1 MNCPKCHSL
10 VPENNRFCYEC
21 GTFLGVHPGYSL
33 QGRFLVERF
42 LGRGGFGQ
50 VYLGRDEQLM
60 GKPVVIKELI
70 ATDQNPN
77 ALALF
82 NREADT
88 LISLKHAAIPTCY
101 AFFEELG
108 HHYLILEYMRGPT
121 LLEAIGRH
129 GKFPED
135 VLRNIMLRLLDVLD
149 YLHMQD
155 PPLVHGDLSP
165 ENVVLLPAGRVG
177 LIDFGAIRVYEP
189 ELATVGGPGVGKE
202 IYAPPEQRRG
212 EIHPA
217 SDLFALGVTA
227 LYMLTGKHPREM
239 WDPYERVFHWD
250 EAGMSPLLNTVIRR
264 LVAPDIRDRMPSAAE
279 AMEVLHAHAASRGGG
294 LPVLESRH
302 RVPDLGILPE
312 LPPFS
317 QLRAPY
323 HVGGG
328 PPPAGRLLWRYKTGP
343 VLSSPALRNGTLYVG
358 SLDRV
363 LTALDAW
370 AGRFMWKFATRG
382 SIACSPAIEGDV
394 VFVGDEAGALYALDA
409 WNGTRK
415 WTFRTGSPLGSSP
428 VVDGGVV
435 YFGANDGY
443 LFAVSPGGAER
454 WRCISNLNDRIRSSP
469 AVSGP
474 LVFVGTHGGS
484 LFAFDRHSGIPQWE
498 FVSRGAITVSPVVDA
513 GRVFVG
519 CRAGWFYGVDA
530 YSGSL
535 IWEFHAG
542 EAIDGSPAIANGYVY
557 FGCRDGNLYCLD
569 AADGRLRWT
578 FAVETSGAPAPLS
591 AIALVD
597 GVVYFGTWS
606 GRFFALDAE
615 DGAQRWWF
623 QTSAPIRSSAIVAG
637 GLVYV
642 TCEDGYIY
650 ALD

>member
-1 MNCPKCHSL
+1 LNCPKCNTPL
-10 VPENNRFCYEC
+10 PENNRFCYGC
-21 GTFLGVHPGYSL
+21 GNFLGVHPGYSL

-42 LGRGGFGQ
+42 LGKGGFGQ

-70 ATDQNPN
+70 ATTAGSQ
-77 ALALF
+77 ALGLF

-88 LISLKHAAIPTCY
+88 LINLKHAAIPTCF
-101 AFFEELG
+101 AFFEELN

-121 LLEAIGRH
+121 MLEAIGKH

-135 VLRNIMLRLLDVLD
+135 VSRNIMLRLLDVLD
-149 YLHMQD
+149 YLHQQD

-165 ENVVLLPAGRVG
+165 ENVILLPAGRIG

-189 ELATVGGPGVGKE
+189 ELAAVVGPGVGKE

-227 LYMLTGKHPREM
+227 LYMLTGRHPREIYN
-239 WDPYERVFHWD
+239 PYERLFSWPED
-250 EAGMSPLLNTVIRR
+250 GLSPLVNTVVRR
-264 LVAPDIRDRMPSAAE
+264 LVAADLKDRFETAGE
-279 AMEVLHAHAASRGGG
+279 AMDVLHAHAAVRGLG
-294 LPVLESRH
+294 LTGLDSVSSYSDFEA
-302 RVPDLGILPE
+302 LPE

-317 QLRAPY
+317 QVRAPY
-323 HVGGG
+323 HLGGG
-328 PPPAGRLLWRYKTGP
+328 PPPNGRLAWRYKVGP
-343 VLSSPALRNGTLYVG
+343 ILSSPALRNGTLYVG
-358 SLDRV
+358 SLDHT
-363 LTALDAW
+363 LTAIDCY
-370 AGRFMWKFATRG
+370 AGRFMWKFATKG

-394 VFVGDEAGALYALDA
+394 VFVGDEAGGLYALDA

-428 VVDGGVV
+428 VVADGIV

-443 LFAVSPGGAER
+443 LFAVSPNGTER

-469 AVSGP
+469 AISGP

-484 LFAFDRHSGIPQWE
+484 LFAFDLHSGIPQWE
-498 FVSRGAITVSPVVDA
+498 FVARGAITVSPVVDA

-530 YSGSL
+530 YSGRL
-535 IWEFHAG
+535 VWEFQAP
-542 EAIDGSPAIANGYVY
+542 EAIDGTPAISGGMVY

-569 AADGRLRWT
+569 ANDGRLRWT
-578 FAVETSGAPAPLS
+578 FAVESSGAPAPLS

-597 GVVYFGTWS
+597 NIVYFGSWR

-623 QTSAPIRSSAIVAG
+623 QTSAPVRSSAIVANG
-637 GLVYV
+637 MVYV
-642 TCEDGYIY
+642 TCEDGYVY
-650 ALD
+650 ALE